1 MQTQVAQLRGANKR
15 LRGVTVGN
23 FEYVTA
29 PLRLGALLGNRFTL
43 VLRNVDPE
51 ARSTVADAATALHD
65 SGFINYFG
73 LQRFGSGDAPTHR
86 IGASLTSECSFLTK
100 THPPGILALM
110 KMLMIVEQELVI
122 LGRPDRYLFWPTRW

>member
-51 ARSTVADAATALHD
+51 ARSTVAAAATALHE

-86 IGASLTSECSFLTK
+86 IGASSASFLAEISVSS
-100 THPPGILALM
+100 P
-110 KMLMIVEQELVI
+110 
-122 LGRPDRYLFWPTRW
+122 